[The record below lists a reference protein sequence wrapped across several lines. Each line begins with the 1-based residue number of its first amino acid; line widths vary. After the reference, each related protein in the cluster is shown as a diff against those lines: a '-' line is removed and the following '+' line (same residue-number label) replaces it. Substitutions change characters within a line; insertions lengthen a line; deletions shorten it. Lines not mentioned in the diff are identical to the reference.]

1 MSTAGIDEKVPR
13 IKVAWAQ
20 RGFSFEH
27 WNDPPGRVWRDFVH
41 EVDELVMLIEG
52 EIEIELA
59 GITVRPQLGE
69 EVLIP
74 AHTRHT
80 VTNVGEVPNRW
91 CFGYR
96 VKPRSQ
102 AK

>member
-1 MSTAGIDEKVPR
+1 
-13 IKVAWAQ
+13 VADLEHKLPAIRGAWKS
-20 RGFSFEH
+20 RGFSFES
-27 WNDPPGRVWRDFVH
+27 WTDPPGRVWRDFVH
-41 EVDELVMLIEG
+41 EVEELVMLIEG

-59 GITVRPQLGE
+59 GVAVRPQLGE

-80 VTNVGEVPNRW
+80 VTNIGEVPNRW

-96 VKPRSQ
+96 VKPREQ